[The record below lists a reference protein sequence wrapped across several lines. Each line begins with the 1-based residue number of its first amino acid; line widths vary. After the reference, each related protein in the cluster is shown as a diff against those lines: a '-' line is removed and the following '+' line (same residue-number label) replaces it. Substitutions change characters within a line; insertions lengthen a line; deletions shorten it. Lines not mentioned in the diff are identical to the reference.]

1 MGNLD
6 SRLTFKASGRTLM
19 IRRTT
24 LLSLITLLC
33 ATPATQAED
42 TMGAAPPK
50 GAVVLLGKEKSST
63 EQWTKKNGQPV
74 GWIFEDGVLTCKGG
88 TGDIKTKQE
97 FSNYK
102 LHVEFRTPYMPDA
115 KGQARGNSGVY
126 QAGRY
131 ELQVLDSYGLK
142 SQDNDCGGIYKQFA
156 PLVNACRKPMEWQ
169 TYDIT
174 FHSAKVV
181 DGKEV
186 QKARITVHQ
195 NGQLIHENREIS
207 VTPGGIDMKPG
218 LPGPILLQDHGNTV
232 SFRNIWIQPL

>member
-1 MGNLD
+1 MLYRIV
-6 SRLTFKASGRTLM
+6 S
-19 IRRTT
+19 
-24 LLSLITLLC
+24 LSIAILLC
-33 ATPATQAED
+33 ITPGIRAED
-42 TMGAAPPK
+42 TMGAPPPK
-50 GAVVLLGKEKSST
+50 GAVVLLSNDKSTTEKWS
-63 EQWTKKNGQPV
+63 KKNGQPV
-74 GWIFEDGVLTCKGG
+74 GWTFEDGVLTCKGG
-88 TGDIKTKQE
+88 TGDIKTREE

-102 LHVEFRTPYMPDA
+102 LHVEFRTPYMPNA

-126 QAGRY
+126 QVGRY

-169 TYDIT
+169 AYDIT
-174 FHSAKVV
+174 FHSARVV

-186 QKARITVHQ
+186 QKAKITVYQ